1 MGAGMKHASVA
12 GMTPSVASMN
22 GIIAALVLFAH
33 SACATVQPPL
43 VLPKVAVSDPAFVPT
58 MEAYTNAAVTSGN
71 RVELLLNG
79 DQIFPAQVEAIRS
92 ARRSITYAQYFYE
105 DGRPAEQI
113 VQAISERC
121 RAGIRARVLLDAF
134 GTLKMPV
141 SLVQEL
147 ETSGCYVA
155 KFRPISPWTVENA
168 NNRNHR
174 RIIVVDGRT
183 GFTGGSGASS
193 KWMGDGRQKGQWRET
208 DVRVEGPI
216 VNDLQGAF
224 AENWLEAT
232 GEMLGGDAYFAPQ
245 PARGNVVAQI
255 VRSSP
260 ASGSVAMYNMYLLAI
275 TAARRTIFLT
285 NPYFLPDD
293 RMTRSL
299 IEAKQRGVRVVLLLP
314 GKIDNNIVRQASRGG
329 FGRLFDADVEIF
341 EYRSGLLHAKTMVV
355 DSRWATVGSANMDN
369 RSFALN
375 EELNVALYDGPMA
388 ARLEKVFADDLV
400 HSRRLDAAQ
409 WRARGPLDR
418 MLELLAM
425 PFKEQL

>member
-1 MGAGMKHASVA
+1 MGRVTRMAVSLG
-12 GMTPSVASMN
+12 
-22 GIIAALVLFAH
+22 LVLFA
-33 SACATVQPPL
+33 ACAHVQPPL
-43 VLPKVAVSDPAFVPT
+43 VLPQVAVSDPAFVPT
-58 MEAYTNAAVTSGN
+58 MEAYTNAAVSGGN

-79 DQIFPAQVEAIRS
+79 DQIFPAQVEAIRA
-92 ARRSITYAQYFYE
+92 ARRTITYAQYFYE

-113 VQAISERC
+113 VEAISERC

-134 GTLKMPV
+134 GTLKMPA
-141 SLVQEL
+141 SLIQDL
-147 ETSGCYVA
+147 QTAGCYVA
-155 KFRPISPWTVENA
+155 IFRPISPWTMDSA

-174 RIIVVDGRT
+174 RILVVDGRT

-208 DVRVEGPI
+208 DVRLEGPA

-232 GEMLGGDAYFAPQ
+232 GEMLGGDGYFGPQ
-245 PARGNVVAQI
+245 PARGSVVAQV

-260 ASGSVAMYNMYLLAI
+260 ASGSVAMYNMYVLAI
-275 TAARRTIFLT
+275 SSARRSIFLT

-299 IEAKQRGVRVVLLLP
+299 IDAKKRGVRVVLLLP
-314 GKIDNNIVRQASRGG
+314 GAIDNNIVRQASRAG
-329 FGRLFDADVEIF
+329 FGRLFDAEVEIY

-355 DSRWATVGSANMDN
+355 DGRWATVGSANVDN

-375 EELNVALYDGPMA
+375 EELNVALYDGAMA
-388 ARLEKVFADDLV
+388 ARLEKVFADDLK
-400 HSRRLDAAQ
+400 HSRRLDAAR

-425 PFKEQL
+425 PFREQL

>member
-1 MGAGMKHASVA
+1 
-12 GMTPSVASMN
+12 MTPLN
-22 GIIAALVLFAH
+22 GIIASLVLFAV

-43 VLPKVAVSDPAFVPT
+43 VLPEVAVSDPAFVPT

-134 GTLKMPV
+134 GTLKMPLP
-141 SLVQEL
+141 LVQEL

-155 KFRPISPWTVENA
+155 KFRPISPWTMENA

-232 GEMLGGDAYFAPQ
+232 GEMLGGDAYFTPQ

-275 TAARRTIFLT
+275 TGARRTIFLT

-299 IEAKQRGVRVVLLLP
+299 IEAKRRGVRVVLLLP

-355 DSRWATVGSANMDN
+355 DGRWATVGSANMDN

-375 EELNVALYDGPMA
+375 EELNLALYDGPMA
-388 ARLEKVFADDLV
+388 ARLEKVFADDLA
-400 HSRRLDAAQ
+400 HSRRLDPAQ

>member
-1 MGAGMKHASVA
+1 MGRVTRMAVSLG
-12 GMTPSVASMN
+12 
-22 GIIAALVLFAH
+22 LVLFA
-33 SACATVQPPL
+33 ACAHVQPPL
-43 VLPKVAVSDPAFVPT
+43 VLPQVAVSDPAFVPT
-58 MEAYTNAAVTSGN
+58 MEAYTNAAVSGGN

-92 ARRSITYAQYFYE
+92 ARRTITYAQYFYE

-113 VQAISERC
+113 VEAISERC

-134 GTLKMPV
+134 GTLKMPA
-141 SLVQEL
+141 SLIQDL
-147 ETSGCYVA
+147 QTAGCYVA
-155 KFRPISPWTVENA
+155 IFRPISPWTMDSA

-174 RIIVVDGRT
+174 RILVVDGRT

-208 DVRVEGPI
+208 DVRLEGPA

-232 GEMLGGDAYFAPQ
+232 GEMLGGDGYFGPQ
-245 PARGNVVAQI
+245 PARGSVVAQV

-260 ASGSVAMYNMYLLAI
+260 ASGSVAMYNMYVLAI
-275 TAARRTIFLT
+275 SSARRSIFLT

-299 IEAKQRGVRVVLLLP
+299 IDAKKRGVRVVLLLP
-314 GKIDNNIVRQASRGG
+314 GAIDNNIVRQASRAG
-329 FGRLFDADVEIF
+329 FGRLFDAEVEIY

-355 DSRWATVGSANMDN
+355 DGRWATVGSANVDN

-375 EELNVALYDGPMA
+375 EELNVALYDGAMA
-388 ARLEKVFADDLV
+388 ARLEKVFADDLK
-400 HSRRLDAAQ
+400 HSRRLDAAR

-425 PFKEQL
+425 PFREQL